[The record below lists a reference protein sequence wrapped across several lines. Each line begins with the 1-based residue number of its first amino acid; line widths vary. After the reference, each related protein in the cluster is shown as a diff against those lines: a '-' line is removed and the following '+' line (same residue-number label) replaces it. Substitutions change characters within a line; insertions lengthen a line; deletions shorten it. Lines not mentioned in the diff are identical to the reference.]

1 MPRAGLDSATV
12 VRAAAELAD
21 EIGLEAISFT
31 ALAARLGVRGP
42 SLYHH
47 VAGPAAL
54 RREIAILAFRELADR
69 LARATI
75 GKAQDDAVYAL
86 AEAFREY
93 VRAHP
98 GRYAATVP
106 APPPEDRELTRASRE
121 VLRVVLAVL
130 SGYGISGPET
140 VHATRQLRAALH
152 GFATLESAGA
162 FGAPIDFDESF
173 RRLVTTVIDGAL
185 RPAADSGSRPERAQ
199 WRSLPAPSPDKAPPD
214 RTPVT

>member
-1 MPRAGLDSATV
+1 MPRARLDTATV
-12 VRAAAELAD
+12 IRAAAELAD
-21 EIGLEAISFT
+21 ERGLDGVSFT

-54 RREIAILAFRELADR
+54 RRAIASLAFTELADR
-69 LARATI
+69 LSRATI
-75 GKAQDDAVYAL
+75 GKARDEAVYAL
-86 AEAFREY
+86 AEAFRDY

-106 APPPEDRELTRASRE
+106 APPPEDRELARASRE

-130 SGYGISGPET
+130 AGYGISGPDA
-140 VHATRQLRAALH
+140 VHATRQLRAAMH

-173 RRLVTTVIDGAL
+173 RRLIATVIAGAL
-185 RPAADSGSRPERAQ
+185 RPAAGSS
-199 WRSLPAPSPDKAPPD
+199 SLS
-214 RTPVT
+214 

>member
-1 MPRAGLDSATV
+1 MMPRAGLDSATV

-47 VAGPAAL
+47 VSGPAAL
-54 RREIAILAFRELADR
+54 RRQIAVLAFSELADR
-69 LARATI
+69 LSRATI
-75 GKAQDDAVYAL
+75 GKAQDDAVFAL

-93 VRAHP
+93 VRTHP

-106 APPPEDRELTRASRE
+106 APPAEDRELTRASRE

-130 SGYGISGPET
+130 SGYGISGSEA

-152 GFATLESAGA
+152 GFASLESAGA

-173 RRLVTTVIDGAL
+173 RRLIATVIDGAL
-185 RPAADSGSRPERAQ
+185 RPSAASNSRLERTQ
-199 WRSLPAPSPDKAPPD
+199 WRRLPAPSPDQTSTD
-214 RTPVT
+214 RTR